1 MKAHQSRKKVDIK
14 KESTCSSE
22 SKLNCY
28 EQVVK
33 DSGLVMVI
41 LTQPPIA
48 CKMLMVGM
56 GSGLEKG
63 TIYRWPN
70 SLLFLNLRLK
80 TPSSFEVRWKFVGE
94 RK

>member
-1 MKAHQSRKKVDIK
+1 M
-14 KESTCSSE
+14 E
-22 SKLNCY
+22 
-28 EQVVK
+28 
-33 DSGLVMVI
+33 I
-41 LTQPPIA
+41 LTQLPIA

-70 SLLFLNLRLK
+70 SLLFLNLRWK
-80 TPSSFEVRWKFVGE
+80 TPSSFEVWRKFVGE